1 MTRDIEAVAGK
12 TNDVPIAPEQ
22 LRYASWLQWGGW
34 LGFASLVV
42 AFAVHA
48 TGMLEPLIA
57 HAHLPRAWLMPA
69 GEMLRS
75 TGQSP
80 GWGWVRLLDRSDIL
94 NLAGIALLASCS
106 AAPLLSV
113 VPIYL
118 RRGDRI
124 FAALCLLQ
132 VAVLALAASGLVH
145 VGH

>member
-1 MTRDIEAVAGK
+1 MKRDIEAAVGEK
-12 TNDVPIAPEQ
+12 VGEEIAPEQ
-22 LRYASWLQWGGW
+22 LRYANWLQWGGS
-34 LGFASLVV
+34 LGLASLVL
-42 AFAVHA
+42 AFIVHA

-69 GEMLRS
+69 SEMLRS

-106 AAPLLSV
+106 AAPLLAV
-113 VPIYL
+113 VPMYL
-118 RRGDRI
+118 KRGDHT

>member
-1 MTRDIEAVAGK
+1 MKRDIEAAVGEK
-12 TNDVPIAPEQ
+12 FTVQIAPEQ
-22 LRYASWLQWGGW
+22 LRYANWLQWCSL
-34 LGFASLVV
+34 LGLASLVV
-42 AFAVHA
+42 AFIVHA
-48 TGMLEPLIA
+48 TGMIEPLIA
-57 HAHLPRAWLMPA
+57 HAHLPRMWLMPA
-69 GEMLRS
+69 GDMLRS

-106 AAPLLSV
+106 AAPLLAV

-118 RRGDRI
+118 KRGDRI
-124 FAALCLLQ
+124 FAALCALQ